1 MAWLEVLQS
10 IWKII
15 QNPTVIVAIIG
26 IILSGYLWI
35 GKVNEQRTVTKLESK
50 VVELNGQLTI
60 SKKNGETLLDAVNK
74 LNTSQKNL
82 QVSIK
87 ALQQQVRDEQ
97 ATTSKWKSICQGKP
111 VDVAQVGSK
120 PLINKG
126 VVVDEKSSQ
135 KYINYINNMFKSSDK

>member
-1 MAWLEVLQS
+1 MMWLEVLQS
-10 IWKII
+10 IWRII

-35 GKVNEQRTVTKLESK
+35 GKVNTQRTVTKLESK

-60 SKKNGETLLDAVNK
+60 SKKNQEVLLETVNK
-74 LNTSQKNL
+74 LNDSQKNL
-82 QVSIK
+82 KVSIK

-97 ATTSKWKSICQGKP
+97 ATTAKWKSICQGKP
-111 VDVAQVGSK
+111 VDVVQVGSK

-135 KYINYINNMFKSSDK
+135 KYVDYINSMFKSLTK